1 MYGFYHKFC
10 KFLSN
15 LFPGTGDDLALTQAA
30 AVILNDLTPEPI
42 TVTRFGFVPT
52 VVFAYGTNPTEGVLT
67 LYRYP
72 VAGGTNKVALATIP
86 LKDLAAVDN
95 VYYVDVVNPPVVA
108 RGKGRAEIDAGER
121 VVIEVTTQAAGGT
134 GTGNFQPFYTFHP
147 RDDVQAAQPK
157 MHNYVAYNTITT

>member
-15 LFPGTGDDLALTQAA
+15 LFPGTGDDFALTQAKA
-30 AVILNDLTPEPI
+30 SILDDLTPEPI

-52 VVFAYGTNPTEGVLT
+52 VVFAYGTNPTQGVLT

-72 VAGGTNKVALATIP
+72 VAGGAGKVALATIP
-86 LKDLAAVDN
+86 LTDLAVVDN
-95 VYYVDVVNPPVVA
+95 VYYVDVVNPPVKT
-108 RGKGRAEIDAGER
+108 RGKCRAEIDAGER
-121 VVIEVTTQAAGGT
+121 VVIEVTTQAVGDT

-147 RDDVQAAQPK
+147 RDDVQASQTK
-157 MHNYVAYNTITT
+157 MHNQSTLNTITI